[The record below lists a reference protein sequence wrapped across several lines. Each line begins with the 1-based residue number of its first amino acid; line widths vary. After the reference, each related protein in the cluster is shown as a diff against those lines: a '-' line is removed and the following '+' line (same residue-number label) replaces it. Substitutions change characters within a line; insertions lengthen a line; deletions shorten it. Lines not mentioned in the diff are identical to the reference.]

1 MYQHSTTGPVSKAHV
16 VFNEHTLLETTL
28 IDTLSLCLDVPVER
42 IRLAYPNLHQFGTRA
57 LFQGT
62 ESIKNQELL
71 EILKAP
77 TSKDAPDGRNT
88 KQARHL
94 RSIGQERT
102 LKLSTIRAHALN
114 LMGSQ
119 RVARA
124 DIARA
129 WAYAVMH
136 HAAAVTVAETRK
148 KVSITLDMA
157 QLSTQPHLANV
168 MLISCHE
175 LVHSTLKDA
184 HEEASAAVASSID
197 APTWQET
204 KFLQLAAAAII
215 HVMDEPLL
223 PTVAWGR
230 LLQEVY
236 PMIEACDQLSGQAA
250 YSALLQGVK
259 KNIRLHWLG

>member
-1 MYQHSTTGPVSKAHV
+1 MHHHSTAGPDGKANSV
-16 VFNEHTLLETTL
+16 YEGHTLLESIL

-42 IRLAYPNLHQFGTRA
+42 VRLVDPNLHQFATRA
-57 LFQGT
+57 LFAGT
-62 ESIKNQELL
+62 QSIKNHELL

-119 RVARA
+119 RVGRDNMARV
-124 DIARA
+124 

-148 KVSITLDMA
+148 QESSTFDMA
-157 QLSTQPHLANV
+157 QLESQPFLANI
-168 MLISCHE
+168 MLNRCYD
-175 LVHSTLKDA
+175 LVQSTLRDGFD
-184 HEEASAAVASSID
+184 ETNAAGTSSID

-204 KFLQLAAAAII
+204 KFLHLAAAAVIQA
-215 HVMDEPLL
+215 MDEPLFPL
-223 PTVAWGR
+223 VGR
-230 LLQEVY
+230 N
-236 PMIEACDQLSGQAA
+236 D
-250 YSALLQGVK
+250 
-259 KNIRLHWLG
+259 